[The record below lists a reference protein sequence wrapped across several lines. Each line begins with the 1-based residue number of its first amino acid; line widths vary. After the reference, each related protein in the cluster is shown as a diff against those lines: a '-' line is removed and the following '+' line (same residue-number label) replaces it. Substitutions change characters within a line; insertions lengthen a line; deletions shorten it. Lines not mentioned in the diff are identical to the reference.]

1 MFKIAI
7 DAGHG
12 SNTAGKR
19 TPPFPYDIPEHGIK
33 KGEQFREHTANVGVA
48 VLLEKEL
55 QRCGFETIRVGWN
68 DAKSHDDPDT
78 PLTERQRIIKN
89 AKCDISISVH
99 FNAYGDGRTFNTAE
113 GVGIYIHDKYA
124 NDSEELAIQ
133 VLKQL
138 VQGTKQK
145 NRGVTA
151 QALALCN
158 CKNTGAQASILLELA
173 FMTHLHEATNLFV
186 NPKFWKECAIEIAR
200 GVCAYAKVPY
210 VLEGTKAPKRVTRT
224 SSKED
229 IVWLQSKLTQLVEGY
244 KIKVTGVFDTT
255 TRIAVLMYW
264 EQLGW
269 GRHMNDDGTVA
280 GKSTCVAL
288 AEGRKE

>member
-19 TPPFPYDIPEHGIK
+19 TPPFPYDIPEYGIK
-33 KGEQFREHTANVGVA
+33 KGEQFREHIANVGVA
-48 VLLEKEL
+48 VLLEEEL
-55 QRCGFETIRVGWN
+55 QRCGFKTIRVGWN
-68 DAKSHDDPDT
+68 DANAHDDIDT

-113 GVGIYIHDKYA
+113 GVGVYIHDKYA
-124 NDSEELAIQ
+124 NDSKALATQ

-158 CKNTGAQASILLELA
+158 CKNTGTQASILLELA
-173 FMTHLHEATNLFV
+173 FMTNLHEATNLFV

-200 GVCAYAKVPY
+200 GVCAYTKVPY
-210 VLEGTKAPKRVTRT
+210 VLEGTKIPKRVTRT
-224 SSKED
+224 SPKED
-229 IVWLQSKLTQLVEGY
+229 IVWLQTKLRQLVEGY
-244 KIKVTGVFDTT
+244 KVKVTGVYDAP
-255 TRIAVLMYW
+255 TRIALLMYW

-280 GKSTCVAL
+280 GNATCTAL
-288 AEGRKE
+288 AQNRKE